1 MFAKFNVF
9 SAAARLCL
17 GAVVVFG
24 VTACGGGGSSPAASA
39 SNVKKVVVT
48 EPVTGAITLL
58 AGSVTQ
64 TGFSDDVGTQARFE
78 YLTGAPVLGPDGDI
92 YVADAL
98 NQVVRKIRLSTAAV
112 STVAGQP
119 GVEGFADG
127 PLNFATLTKP
137 WAVQF
142 DTQGHLWIADDSS
155 ARLRRIASNGALE
168 TVFTSPYDM
177 VGSPVSFLPQ
187 ADGSMLFGDVGRDD
201 IRQVTPAGVVSV
213 FAGSQTGRLD
223 GPKASAR
230 FYTPVGMVRDR
241 AGNILVADKNSHAI
255 RKIST
260 SGQVSTLAGRLGVK
274 GYADGS
280 GSDALFNEPLEMSID
295 ENDNLYVAEYINC
308 TLRKVTASGVVST
321 VAGLPGVCDTKLGA
335 LPAGLPRNV
344 GILYL
349 GNKRLLLTTN
359 TAMLVLTITSP

>member
-1 MFAKFNVF
+1 MFATFNVF

-17 GAVVVFG
+17 GAFVVG
-24 VTACGGGGSSPAASA
+24 LAACGGGGSSSTSVAPKQNQVLAG
-39 SNVKKVVVT
+39 
-48 EPVTGAITLL
+48 EITLL

-64 TGFSDDVGTQARFE
+64 TGFADDVGSQARFA
-78 YLTGAPVLGPDGDI
+78 YLSGAPVLGPEGDI

-127 PLNFATLTKP
+127 PLNFATLTTP

-142 DTQGHLWIADDSS
+142 DTQGHLWIADGSS
-155 ARLRRIASNGALE
+155 EHLRRIASNGSLE
-168 TVFTSPYDM
+168 TVFTSPYGM
-177 VGSPVSFLPQ
+177 VGSPDSLLPQ

-213 FAGSQTGRLD
+213 FAGSQTGWLD

-230 FYTPVGMVRDR
+230 FYTPVGLVRDR

-255 RKIST
+255 RKISPD
-260 SGQVSTLAGRLGVK
+260 GRVSTLAGRLGVK
-274 GYADGS
+274 GYANGS
-280 GSDALFNEPLEMSID
+280 GSDALFNEPLELSID
-295 ENDNLYVAEYINC
+295 ENDNLYVSEYVNC
-308 TLRKVTASGVVST
+308 TLRKVTSAGVVST
-321 VAGLPGVCDTKLGA
+321 VAGQPGVCGTKLGA
-335 LPAGLPRNV
+335 LPAGLPANV
-344 GILYL
+344 GVLYL

-359 TAMLVLTITSP
+359 TAALILTITSP